1 MKERIF
7 KLIHNQLPNCTKSIN
22 EDSIFFGDLELDK
35 TDVFELIINV
45 EKELIDLLNKE
56 VI

>member
-45 EKELIDLLNKE
+45 EKEFDF
-56 VI
+56 